1 MRYKIYLQII
11 FKVRLL
17 KHLMD
22 KISSSWHFGPQ
33 PAEIVI
39 LAGIHGNEKA
49 NVETIT
55 QFMKSNLLTDLKKGV
70 LFIIGNSKALEKNVR
85 YTETDLNR
93 EFGVFSNSTEGKRAK
108 EISNFLE
115 KANFLLDLHLTQ
127 TPTLEPFSSSVPT
140 KNNISFLEKMDVP
153 INNFVLSSAVNPG
166 SMSTDEYLIYKNPEG
181 IALTLELGSILD
193 NPNKII
199 ELGKRTI
206 TEFLKV
212 AGAIK
217 NNKEIEKRNI
227 DFWKNSQFIE
237 NKENTDLI
245 PGIKNFM
252 PIKKG
257 QVIAYETNN
266 SIKALFDGKALFPK
280 YVKTT
285 DKYLLRVITKQQDI

>member
-1 MRYKIYLQII
+1 
-11 FKVRLL
+11 
-17 KHLMD
+17 
-22 KISSSWHFGPQ
+22 
-33 PAEIVI
+33 
-39 LAGIHGNEKA
+39 
-49 NVETIT
+49 
-55 QFMKSNLLTDLKKGV
+55 MKSTKVDGELAYEKDDFYSQNKNKILRLA
-70 LFIIGNSKALEKNVR
+70 GNSKALEKNVR

-257 QVIAYETNN
+257 QVIAYENNN